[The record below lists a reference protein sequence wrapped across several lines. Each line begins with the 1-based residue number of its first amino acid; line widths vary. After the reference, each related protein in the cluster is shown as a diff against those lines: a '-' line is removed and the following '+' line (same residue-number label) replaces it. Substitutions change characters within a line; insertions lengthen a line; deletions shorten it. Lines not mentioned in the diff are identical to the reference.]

1 MATETLV
8 KALTATAEV
17 MGTELTLD
25 GARMMCAD
33 LAAYPEPWVLEA
45 LRKCRREVTGRLT
58 LAGIVSRIDDGHPGV
73 EEAWAM
79 LPRDEATSV
88 VWTHQ
93 MSAAYGIASHLMDDP
108 VAARMAFKEAYTK
121 AVQKARDDHIRP
133 RWWASLGH
141 DPQGREAVIREA
153 VERGRLGVAH
163 AQKLLPNGQF
173 DDGLPALPGYVTDAV
188 KAIGSR

>member
-33 LAAYPEPWVLEA
+33 LSDYPEPWVLEA

-141 DPQGREAVIREA
+141 DPAGREPVIREA
-153 VERGRLGVAH
+153 VEKGRLAVSQ
-163 AQKLLPNGQF
+163 AQVLLPRGGF
-173 DDGLPALPGYVTDAV
+173 VEPMPAYVAGLAKRL
-188 KAIGSR
+188 SQE